1 MNKYQEA
8 LLELG
13 KYTVVLSWSKNQT
26 CSINELNEFKL
37 LQELVDKETKEKTTP
52 IHELINDCIE
62 LLKISGDNTKSKVLN
77 KLLDFKHRYLDE

>member
-1 MNKYQEA
+1 MNKYQLEA
-8 LLELG
+8 LLEIG
-13 KYTVVLSWSKNQT
+13 IYNVGLS
-26 CSINELNEFKL
+26 IAEL
-37 LQELVDKETKEKTTP
+37 LQELDDNEVREKTTP

>member
-1 MNKYQEA
+1 MKYQEV

-26 CSINELNEFKL
+26 CSIAELNEFKL
-37 LQELVDKETKEKTTP
+37 LQELVDKETIEKTSP

>member
-1 MNKYQEA
+1 MNKYQE
-8 LLELG
+8 ELD
-13 KYTVVLSWSKNQT
+13 
-26 CSINELNEFKL
+26 
-37 LQELVDKETKEKTTP
+37 DKETKEKTTP

>member
-1 MNKYQEA
+1 MNKYQLEA
-8 LLELG
+8 LLEIG
-13 KYTVVLSWSKNQT
+13 IYNVGLS
-26 CSINELNEFKL
+26 IAEL
-37 LQELVDKETKEKTTP
+37 LQELDDKETKEKTTP

>member
-1 MNKYQEA
+1 MAILLSDRPEYLEA
-8 LLELG
+8 LLEIG
-13 KYTVVLSWSKNQT
+13 IYNVGLS
-26 CSINELNEFKL
+26 IAELL
-37 LQELVDKETKEKTTP
+37 HELDDKETKVKTTP

>member
-1 MNKYQEA
+1 MNKYQLET
-8 LLELG
+8 LLEIG
-13 KYTVVLSWSKNQT
+13 IYNVGLS
-26 CSINELNEFKL
+26 IAELL
-37 LQELVDKETKEKTTP
+37 RELDDKETREKTTP